1 MHYKKQFNICLKCL
15 KHIFN
20 ILLKDFLLVIYRMTH
35 PKNYEYVKKWRES
48 NIELN
53 RKRNTMY
60 SKTYYEWNKITR
72 IFRQIDE
79 SFFL

>member
-1 MHYKKQFNICLKCL
+1 
-15 KHIFN
+15 
-20 ILLKDFLLVIYRMTH
+20 MTH

-48 NIELN
+48 NLELN
-53 RKRNTMY
+53 RKRNTIY